1 MAGRGGEMEL
11 KQDLAFQRREW
22 TVQRIGWWALTAL
35 VGAAVLGIFGGGPL
49 SRARAGEPGAP
60 LWIEYERFARVG
72 ATTRLYV
79 HLGAGGEPD
88 DEVRVSR
95 NYFDRIRV
103 ERLTPEP
110 TRVIVEP
117 DDVRLFFDLAPGGGE
132 RAVVFDVQPLRAGRH
147 SIRIGTARQPGHSFT
162 QIAYF

>member
-1 MAGRGGEMEL
+1 MTGRGGEMEL

-22 TVQRIGWWALTAL
+22 TVQRIGWWALTAF
-35 VGAAVLGIFGGGPL
+35 VGAAVLGVFGGGPL
-49 SRARAGEPGAP
+49 SRARVGGPGAP

-72 ATTRLYV
+72 TTTRLYV

-95 NYFDRIRV
+95 AYFEQIRV
-103 ERLTPEP
+103 EGLIPEP
-110 TRVIVEP
+110 ARVIVEP
-117 DDVRLFFDLAPGGGE
+117 HDVRLFFDHPPGAGE
-132 RAVVFDVQPLRAGRH
+132 RAIVFDVQPLRAGRH
-147 SIRIGTARQPGHSFT
+147 SIRIGTGRQPGHTFT